1 MLTTTVDGLWVL
13 QVLSGIETLAP
24 ELGLRPYLPSGEST
38 ALALRHPI
46 TEELRAAGAINPDNS
61 VDETLLEWLTV
72 ISRRDIALLMTVQT
86 PPQAGVPNRI
96 LLGRFAR
103 WWVALELSGI
113 TVRLSAAGTATDHSE
128 ACQLLNSHLENHCAT
143 MYPADFRPIS
153 LELEPLLRD
162 VRDRSSLQEFLGRQC
177 LDAEQLDLL
186 MRATDTVGAAQASL
200 IALQSGV
207 TGAPNRTQ
215 IENSAVTV
223 IDTAG
228 GRVVVEHIK
237 HAGRSW
243 LVLSPGSG
251 RAISEAVTAMLR
263 RLPARDEW
271 HSLRKVV

>member
-38 ALALRHPI
+38 ALALSHPI
-46 TEELRAAGAINPDNS
+46 TRELRAAGAINPDNS

-86 PPQAGVPNRI
+86 PAPNGVPDRI

-103 WWVALELSGI
+103 WWVALESSGI
-113 TVRLSAAGTATDHSE
+113 TIRLSAAGTATDHSG
-128 ACQLLNSHLENHCAT
+128 ACQLINSHIERLCGT
-143 MYPADFRPIS
+143 MQPAEFRPIS
-153 LELEPLLRD
+153 LELAPLLEH
-162 VRDRSSLQEFLGRQC
+162 VRDRPGLHAFLGRQC

-186 MRATDTVGAAQASL
+186 MRAADSEVAAQASL

-215 IENSAVTV
+215 IERGAVTI
-223 IDTAG
+223 IDTPS
-228 GRVVVEHIK
+228 GRLVAEHIN
-237 HAGRSW
+237 HTGRSW
-243 LVLSPGSG
+243 LLLSPGSE
-251 RAISEAVTAMLR
+251 RAISGAVTAMLS